1 MNAKI
6 NYLNGNEVGGLSL
19 GARFWI
25 PKNREPS
32 CEIGTHG
39 SCQIPQPNPEGPHEG
54 APDPIEEV
62 PDALNA
68 DINLSAFFSPQ
79 TGQIISSEPVFEEKT
94 NSSKR

>member
-6 NYLNGNEVGGLSL
+6 NYLSGNEVGG
-19 GARFWI
+19 
-25 PKNREPS
+25 
-32 CEIGTHG
+32 CEIGAHG

-94 NSSKR
+94 NSSKT

>member
-1 MNAKI
+1 MNANI
-6 NYLNGNEVGGLSL
+6 NYLSGNEVGGLSL
-19 GARFWI
+19 GTRYRV
-25 PKNREPS
+25 PRT
-32 CEIGTHG
+32 EIGTHG

-54 APDPIEEV
+54 ALDPIEEV

-68 DINLSAFFSPQ
+68 DINLSAFFSLQ